1 MVAASTAARYVLRK
15 QEPAIGRAKGIPMKL
30 AFVIPAYNEEALIGK
45 CLESVLAEIKRSG
58 ADADVIVVNNAS
70 TDRTGEIARGFP
82 GVRVVDEPKKGLVNA
97 RDAGFAASEGYELVA
112 NIDSDTIV
120 PEGWLDVVLS
130 EFGKDSKLVCL
141 SGPYVY
147 YDMAMYNRFLI
158 SMFYGLT
165 YLIYI
170 LNRFILRVG
179 SVVQGG
185 NFVFKRAAWETV
197 GGYDRSIDFFGE
209 DTDVAVRLSKVGG
222 VKWTYALKM
231 KTSGRRLEKE
241 GVFRTAGTYTLN
253 FFWVT
258 FKGKP
263 MTKDYTDIRPQ

>member
-1 MVAASTAARYVLRK
+1 
-15 QEPAIGRAKGIPMKL
+15 MKL

-45 CLESVLAEIKRSG
+45 CLESVEREIARTG
-58 ADADVIVVNNAS
+58 ADAEIVVVNNAS
-70 TDRTGEIARGFP
+70 TDRTGEIARSFAT
-82 GVRVVDEPKKGLVNA
+82 VRVVDEPKKGLVNA
-97 RDAGFAASEGYELVA
+97 RHAGFEATQAELIA

-120 PEGWLDVVLS
+120 PEGWIDTVLR
-130 EFGKDSKLVCL
+130 EFDKDPKLVAL

-147 YDMAMYNRFLI
+147 YDMAWHNRMLVNA
-158 SMFYGLT
+158 FYGLT

-170 LNRFILRVG
+170 LNRFVLRVG

-185 NFVFKRAAWETV
+185 NFVVKRASWASV
-197 GGYDRSIDFFGE
+197 GGFDRSIEFFGE
-209 DTDVAVRLSKVGG
+209 DTDVAVRLSKVGN
-222 VKWTYALKM
+222 VKFTFALKM

-258 FKGKP
+258 FRGKP
-263 MTKDYTDIRPQ
+263 ATKKYTDIRPD

>member
-1 MVAASTAARYVLRK
+1 
-15 QEPAIGRAKGIPMKL
+15 MKL

-45 CLESVLAEIKRSG
+45 CIESVIAENQRCQAG
-58 ADADVIVVNNAS
+58 AHIIVVNNAS
-70 TDRTGEIARGFP
+70 TDRTGEIARSFP
-82 GVRVVDEPKKGLVNA
+82 GVEVVDEPKKGLVNA

-120 PEGWLDVVLS
+120 PEGWLSTVLD
-130 EFGKDSKLVCL
+130 EFARDPKLVCL

-147 YDMAMYNRFLI
+147 YDMSAWNRFLVN
-158 SMFYGLT
+158 MFYGLT
-165 YLIYI
+165 WLIYV
-170 LNRFILRVG
+170 LNRYILRVG

-185 NFVFKRAAWETV
+185 NFVFKRAAWQQV
-197 GGYDRSIDFFGE
+197 GGYDRSIEFFGE
-209 DTDVAVRLSKVGG
+209 DTDVAVRLSKVGA
-222 VKWTYALKM
+222 VKWTFGLKM

-258 FKGKP
+258 FRGKP
-263 MTKDYTDIRPQ
+263 ATKSYTDVRPD

>member
-1 MVAASTAARYVLRK
+1 
-15 QEPAIGRAKGIPMKL
+15 MKL

-45 CLESVLAEIKRSG
+45 CLTSVLAEIKRSG

-70 TDRTGEIARGFP
+70 KDRTGEIARSFA

-120 PEGWLDVVLS
+120 PEGWLDTVLAGFS
-130 EFGKDSKLVCL
+130 SDPKLVCL

-147 YDMAMYNRFLI
+147 YDMKPHNRLLI
-158 SMFYGLT
+158 GMFYGLT
-165 YLIYI
+165 WLIYV

-185 NFVFKRAAWETV
+185 NFVFRRQAWAEV
-197 GGYDRSIDFFGE
+197 GGYDRTIEFFGE
-209 DTDVAVRLSKVGG
+209 DTDVAVRLSKVGK
-222 VKWTYALKM
+222 VKWTFALKM
-231 KTSGRRLEKE
+231 MTSGRRLEKE

-258 FKGKP
+258 FRGKP
-263 MTKDYTDIRPQ
+263 ATKSYTDIRPH

>member
-1 MVAASTAARYVLRK
+1 
-15 QEPAIGRAKGIPMKL
+15 MKL

-45 CLESVLAEIKRSG
+45 CLASVQAEIARSG
-58 ADADVIVVNNAS
+58 APADVIVVNNAS
-70 TDRTGEIARGFP
+70 TDRTGEIARSFA
-82 GVRVVDEPKKGLVNA
+82 GVTVVDEPKKGLVNA
-97 RDAGFAASEGYELVA
+97 RDAGFAASAGYDLIA

-120 PEGWLDVVLS
+120 PEGWLDVVMR
-130 EFGKDSKLVCL
+130 EFEADPKLVCL

-147 YDMAMYNRFLI
+147 YDMGRFNRMLI
-158 SMFYGLT
+158 SAFYVLT
-165 YLIYI
+165 YAIYL
-170 LNRFILRVG
+170 LNRFVLRVG

-185 NFVFKRAAWETV
+185 NFVFRRAAWESV
-197 GGYDRSIDFFGE
+197 GGYDRSIQFFGE
-209 DTDVAVRLSKVGG
+209 DTDVAVRLSRVGH

-258 FKGKP
+258 FRGKP
-263 MTKDYTDIRPQ
+263 ATKDYTDIRPQ

>member
-1 MVAASTAARYVLRK
+1 
-15 QEPAIGRAKGIPMKL
+15 MKL

-45 CLESVLAEIKRSG
+45 CLESVIAEIARSG
-58 ADADVIVVNNAS
+58 ADAEIIVVNNAS
-70 TDRTGEIARGFP
+70 KDRTGDIARSYP

-97 RDAGFAASEGYELVA
+97 RDAGFAASEGAELVA
-112 NIDSDTIV
+112 NIDSDTVV
-120 PEGWLDVVLS
+120 PPGWLDTVF
-130 EFGKDSKLVCL
+130 EQFGRDPKLVCL

-147 YDMAMYNRFLI
+147 YDMSLWSRFLV

-185 NFVFKRAAWETV
+185 NFVFKRAAWQQV
-197 GGYDRSIDFFGE
+197 GGYDRTIEFFGE
-209 DTDVAVRLSKVGG
+209 DTDVAVRLSKVGN
-222 VKWTYALKM
+222 VKWTFALKM
-231 KTSGRRLEKE
+231 MTSGRRLEKE

-258 FKGKP
+258 FRGKP
-263 MTKDYTDIRPQ
+263 ATSKYTDIRPD